1 MSDQL
6 TFDLPAPPA
15 QGAADFL
22 ITPSNQTAM
31 AVIKTWADWPNQKLV
46 LAGAEG
52 TGKTH
57 LAHVWAEASRA
68 EMIRAT
74 ALGTTVIEALAGG
87 SVVVEDVDQIA
98 GDRAAETA
106 LFHLHNL
113 VLAEGG
119 WLLITAKDAPSR
131 WGVSLPDLRSR
142 MEATTLARLD
152 PPDDMLLSAVL
163 VKLFDDRQISVNANL
178 IDYLLPRM
186 ERSLA
191 EAARLVEELD
201 RIALAERR
209 PVTRALATRL
219 FDPRQLD
226 MSTNEA

>member
-1 MSDQL
+1 MPDQL
-6 TFDLPAPPA
+6 AFDLPAPTA

-22 ITPSNQTAM
+22 VTPSNQTAM

-46 LAGAEG
+46 LAGAKG

-57 LAHVWAEASRA
+57 LAHVWADETKA
-68 EMIRAT
+68 EIIKAT
-74 ALGTTVIEALAGG
+74 ALGTTVIEALADG

-119 WLLITAKDAPSR
+119 WLLVTANDAPSR
-131 WGVSLPDLRSR
+131 WGLCLPDLKSR
-142 MEATTLARLD
+142 MQASTLARLD

-178 IDYLLPRM
+178 IEYLLPRM

-191 EAARLVEELD
+191 EAARLVAELD
-201 RIALAERR
+201 RMALAENR
-209 PVTRALATRL
+209 PVTRPLAMRL
-219 FDPRQLD
+219 FDL
-226 MSTNEA
+226 S